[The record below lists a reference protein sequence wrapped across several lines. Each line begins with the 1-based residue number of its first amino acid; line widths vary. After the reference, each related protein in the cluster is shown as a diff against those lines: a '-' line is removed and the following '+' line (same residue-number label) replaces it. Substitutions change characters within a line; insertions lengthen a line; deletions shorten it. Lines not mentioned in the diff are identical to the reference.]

1 MTNQVS
7 AKEHIEAML
16 KDSLAMFT
24 NHPTKKNLTEKYNSD
39 KSLAESYHGREL
51 LELVQNADD
60 AYVGVE
66 TAQQFQNDVLIEY
79 RGNILRISNK
89 GSAFDK
95 DSVERLSQGNVSGKG
110 LQYIGNK
117 GIGFRSIL
125 NWAQEVKIFSGDYSF
140 GFSKDFAAEQLE
152 YLKNNFQNIRDEINA
167 KPQITFPILW
177 APYWVENKLESHYDT
192 TIEIV
197 IDPATQNDDWNVQK
211 QIEEFDFNVLLFLQ
225 NITKISIK
233 TDSDFYGLKR
243 EITKE
248 SGFNKVRLKK
258 VNYKNDGAVV
268 EERSFYNFKRDDE
281 KIAHKGDDS
290 LLKISVAIPCDF
302 SSFESCLYTFF
313 PIKNEKCPVPALL
326 HATFLLEQN
335 RSTIQNDQ
343 LNTLI
348 FEKLMDFYVQVVTEN
363 FTKKEYG
370 NTVAK
375 LLTPNGATWK
385 IWSVQ
390 QQYKTLCS
398 QKLSLLNVNGEFIT
412 LDRHPRIY
420 NSFPSFFEGAQ
431 FELLCKAINDTRVSN
446 FLEELIGK
454 DNKFS
459 STDIKDIIDS
469 SSEQWNSLQRIEC
482 FRWWLNSFKT
492 TYYIPKIIKDQDG
505 NWITSTDKQIFFPPS
520 EDLTSIPKWHNVL
533 ILNRDDS
540 TEIEKLY
547 RETERKAD
555 KRDVINYLN
564 SLKIFTFREYSADS
578 LIIPLKN
585 AIENDYERSVE
596 FIRWIRQNDKIDGL
610 TNSDEIFP
618 CADNTVHCAR
628 DIFLGNA
635 YEENT
640 FIPFLKAAGKA
651 ELCEPSI
658 LFFDGESEEK
668 NNLKSFLNQFRFAK
682 EPEIIESK
690 LRHYSISRE
699 CEKKYFEY
707 GKMQLCKATDAEGNA
722 EERVLSEMSITTV
735 ANIYD
740 ILEKITTTEI
750 LRWILGKKDNFLGIL
765 PHLLVPS
772 ESSKIYYKPSSKKI
786 NDRQLD
792 ISTKSFLWYVLSFTP
807 WISLGQSKKKFAPS
821 ECKFASRYLL
831 ETVCLSE
838 VITDEY
844 LKNIC
849 KEIDVD
855 ESVLKSLFTSLG
867 CNSNYLNLSPK
878 SFYDLLLKLPT
889 LENNLE
895 SVKLSHS
902 IYSNCIQA
910 LSKDK
915 SYVEKYRN
923 SQDGETFRQ
932 KGKLLC
938 KNDSSYKPVKD
949 IFFSSSSVLN
959 PLQKYLF
966 DVSLK
971 SGEISSITEIF
982 KVSPYNLD
990 WEKNIKASDEDIS
1003 DLDAD
1008 FQTEWQKYIPFV
1020 LSLLVDSLQNT
1031 MIPKFRNMQLNLV
1044 SKLRDELGNPIEL
1057 EDGEYH
1063 LLEGENKRY
1072 FIYVGN
1078 GKLSKYSLSV
1088 AIGDLLKKILNTE
1101 NTERI
1106 NLYSDL
1112 FRSDDDT
1119 RIGLIQQ
1126 YGYVDALEDCKLK
1139 FSVSNSEGNVILKFL
1154 QEKNC
1159 NVAGMSEILDRL
1171 FAGIK
1176 PSVYEQD
1183 KLFHFLKEN
1192 NLDVSDLKSV
1202 LDQQNIT
1209 VVDYNRK
1216 QLKQKFEESEVRN
1229 IFEWALW
1236 ISCENAD
1243 EDAKLQFRSDKEAL
1257 VDLVSKANIEN
1268 SVLFDAE
1275 LAIKG
1280 IFKEKFGCSIEK
1292 FDFSKKESTNC
1303 ENVDGIY
1310 QKNRSKILTTAAANP
1325 EPFFENPKIKSLLYF
1340 DVEIVQGR
1348 FNKWLEEETQRKQNA
1363 PAYISIPADISVNYG
1378 HTLEGSDPHFSS
1390 SGQKSSKRNPRKPSA
1405 PNSSNLQNQGDEA
1418 EKLVVTELRK
1428 NSIPDIRKLFNN
1440 QEFKVEWKSKA
1451 AERIEETDGDD
1462 KLGYDILLRGKDGKL
1477 LYIDVKSHEE
1487 NDCSFMMSANE
1498 INFAKDHISKEKDE
1512 YRIIYVSNF
1521 KLDDPNMNPSI
1532 NVLPKNFL
1540 DGAEFAMEYQNVR
1553 IYLKK
1558 Q

>member
-1 MTNQVS
+1 MTDQEF
-7 AKEHIEAML
+7 AKKHIEAML
-16 KDSLAMFT
+16 KDSLDMFT
-24 NHPTKKNLTEKYNSD
+24 KHPTKKNLTEKYNSD

-66 TAQQFQNDVLIEY
+66 AIQKLQNDVLIEY

-89 GSAFDK
+89 GAVFDK

-140 GFSKDFAAEQLE
+140 GFSKKFAAEQLE
-152 YLKNNFQNIRDEINA
+152 YLKNNYQNIRDEIKA

-177 APYWVENKLESHYDT
+177 APYWVENALEPHYDT
-192 TIEIV
+192 TVEIV
-197 IDPATQNDDWNVQK
+197 IDPTTQNDDWNVK
-211 QIEEFDFNVLLFLQ
+211 NQIEEFDFNVLLFLQ

-233 TDSDFYGLKR
+233 TDSDFYGFKR
-243 EITKE
+243 ETTIE
-248 SGFNKVRLKK
+248 NGFNKVRLKK
-258 VNYKNDGAVV
+258 IDYKNEGAVI

-281 KIAHKGDDS
+281 RIAHKGEES

-302 SSFESCLYTFF
+302 SQFESNLYTFF

-343 LNTLI
+343 LNTVI
-348 FEKLMDFYVQVVTEN
+348 FEKLMDFYVQVVTDN
-363 FTKKEYG
+363 FTKKEYE

-375 LLTPNGATWK
+375 LLTPNGAAWK
-385 IWSVQ
+385 IRDVQ
-390 QQYKTLCS
+390 QQYKNLCS
-398 QKLSLLNVNGEFIT
+398 KKLSLINVNGDFIT
-412 LDRHPRIY
+412 IEKHPRIY
-420 NSFPSFFEGAQ
+420 NSFPSFFMGPQ
-431 FELLCKAINDTRVSN
+431 FELLCKAINDTRVSK
-446 FLEELIGK
+446 FLEELIGG
-454 DNKFS
+454 DNKY
-459 STDIKDIIDS
+459 STSDIKDIIDS
-469 SSEQWNSLQRIEC
+469 SSEQWNSRQRIEC
-482 FRWWLNSFKT
+482 FRWWLNFFKT
-492 TYYIPKIIKDQDG
+492 TYYIPKIIKDQDE
-505 NWITSTDKQIFFPPS
+505 NWITSTNKQIFFPPS

-533 ILNRDDS
+533 ILKRDDS
-540 TEIEKLY
+540 IEIEKLY
-547 RETERKAD
+547 RETERKED

-618 CADNTVHCAR
+618 CADNTVHCAK

-635 YEENT
+635 YEENS

-658 LFFDGESEEK
+658 LFFDGESEGK
-668 NNLKSFLNQFRFAK
+668 NNLKSFLNQFKFAK
-682 EPEIIESK
+682 EPEITEST
-690 LRHYSISRE
+690 LSRYSISRE

-707 GKMQLCKATDAEGNA
+707 GKLQLSRAIDAEGNA
-722 EERVLSEMSITTV
+722 EERILNEESIITV
-735 ANIYD
+735 TKIYD
-740 ILEKITTTEI
+740 ILEKIPTNEI
-750 LRWILGKKDNFLGIL
+750 LKWIFGKKDDSGKIIQ
-765 PHLLVPS
+765 HLLVP
-772 ESSKIYYKPSSKKI
+772 EERVKIYYRPNSKKL
-786 NDRQLD
+786 NDRHLD
-792 ISTKSFLWYVLSFTP
+792 ITTKNFLWYVFSFTP
-807 WISLGQSKKKFAPS
+807 WISLGQNKKKYAPS
-821 ECKFASRYLL
+821 ECKFASRNPL
-831 ETVCLSE
+831 ETACLSE

-849 KEIDVD
+849 KEVDID
-855 ESVLKSLFTSLG
+855 ENSLRYLFTNLG

-878 SFYDLLLKLPT
+878 SFYNLLLKLPT
-889 LENNLE
+889 LENVLE

-932 KGKLLC
+932 KGMLLC
-938 KNDSSYKPVKD
+938 KKDSSYKPVKD

-1020 LSLLVDSLQNT
+1020 LSLLVDSLQNI

-1101 NTERI
+1101 NSERI
-1106 NLYSDL
+1106 NLYSEL

-1126 YGYVDALEDCKLK
+1126 HGYVDALEDCRLK
-1139 FSVSNSEGNVILKFL
+1139 FSVSNSEGNVILKFF

-1159 NVAGMSEILDRL
+1159 NVGSMGKILDRL

-1243 EDAKLQFRSDKEAL
+1243 ENAKLQFRSDKEAL

-1275 LAIKG
+1275 LAIKD

-1292 FDFSKKESTNC
+1292 FDFSKKESTKC

-1310 QKNRSKILTTAAANP
+1310 QKNRSKILTTASANP
-1325 EPFFENPKIKSLLYF
+1325 ELFFENPKVKSLLYF
-1340 DVEIVQGR
+1340 DVEIVQDR
-1348 FNKWLEEETQRKQNA
+1348 FNKWLEEETRRKQNA
-1363 PAYISIPADISVNYG
+1363 PAYISIPVDISVNYG
-1378 HTLEGSDPHFSS
+1378 NTLEGSDPHFSS
-1390 SGQKSSKRNPRKPSA
+1390 SGQKSPNRNPRKPSA
-1405 PNSSNLQNQGDEA
+1405 SNSSNLQNQGDEA

-1451 AERIEETDGDD
+1451 AERIEKTDGDD

-1498 INFAKDHISKEKDE
+1498 INFAKDHLSKEKDE

-1521 KLDDPNMNPSI
+1521 KLDDREMNPSI
-1532 NVLPKNFL
+1532 NVLPRDFL
-1540 DGAEFAMEYQNVR
+1540 EEKDFAMEYQNVR

-1558 Q
+1558 

>member
-1 MTNQVS
+1 MNSQKT

-24 NHPTKKNLTEKYNSD
+24 NHQTKKNLTEKYNSD

-66 TAQQFQNDVLIEY
+66 KKQNDVLIEY
-79 RGNILRISNK
+79 RGNVLRISNK
-89 GSAFDK
+89 GAVFNK

-125 NWAQEVKIFSGDYSF
+125 NWAQEVKVFSGDYSF
-140 GFSKDFAAEQLE
+140 GFSKKFAAEQLE
-152 YLKNNFQNIRDEINA
+152 YLKSNFQNIRDEIKA
-167 KPQITFPILW
+167 KSQITFPILW
-177 APYWVENKLESHYDT
+177 APYWVENKLEPHYDT
-192 TIEIV
+192 TVEIV
-197 IDPATQNDDWNVQK
+197 IDPTTQNDDWNVK
-211 QIEEFDFNVLLFLQ
+211 NQIEEFDFNVLLFLQ

-233 TDSDFYGLKR
+233 TDSDFYGFKR
-243 EITKE
+243 ETTIE
-248 SGFNKVRLKK
+248 NGFNKVRLKK
-258 VNYKNDGAVV
+258 VDYKNEGTVI

-281 KIAHKGDDS
+281 RIAHKGEES

-302 SSFESCLYTFF
+302 SQFESNLYTFF

-335 RSTIQNDQ
+335 RSTIQNDK
-343 LNTLI
+343 LNTAI

-375 LLTPNGATWK
+375 LLTPNGAVWK
-385 IWSVQ
+385 ILSIQ

-398 QKLSLLNVNGEFIT
+398 RKLSLLNVNGDFIT
-412 LDRHPRIY
+412 IEKHPRIY
-420 NSFPSFFEGAQ
+420 NSFPSFFMGPQ
-431 FELLCKAINDTRVSN
+431 FELLCKAINDTRVSK
-446 FLEELIGK
+446 FLEELIG
-454 DNKFS
+454 DNNKFS
-459 STDIKDIIDS
+459 PSDIMDVIDS
-469 SSEQWNSLQRIEC
+469 SSEQWNSRQRIEC

-505 NWITSTDKQIFFPPS
+505 NWITSTYKQIFFPPS
-520 EDLTSIPKWHNVL
+520 ENLTSIPKWHNVL

-540 TEIEKLY
+540 IEIEKIY
-547 RETERKAD
+547 REIEGKED

-564 SLKIFTFREYSADS
+564 SFKMFTFREYSADS

-585 AIENDYERSVE
+585 AIENDYERAVE
-596 FIRWIRQNDKIDGL
+596 FIRWIRQNNKIDGL
-610 TNSDEIFP
+610 TNFDAIFP
-618 CADNTVHCAR
+618 CADNTVHCAK
-628 DIFLGNA
+628 DIYLGNV
-635 YEENT
+635 YEDNS
-640 FIPFLKAAGKA
+640 FIPFLKAAGKS

-658 LFFDGESEEK
+658 LFFDGESSE
-668 NNLKSFLNQFRFAK
+668 NNSLKSFLRQFRFAK

-690 LRHYSISRE
+690 LSRHSISRE
-699 CEKKYFEY
+699 CERKYLEY
-707 GKMQLCKATDAEGNA
+707 GRNQLRKATDAEGNA
-722 EERVLSEMSITTV
+722 EERILQEESIITV
-735 ANIYD
+735 AKIFD
-740 ILEKITTTEI
+740 ILERIPTIEI
-750 LRWILGKKDNFLGIL
+750 LRWIFGKKDGSEKIVQY
-765 PHLLVPS
+765 LLFPD
-772 ESSKIYYKPSSKKI
+772 ESAEISYIRHPQKPKIFS
-786 NDRQLD
+786 LD
-792 ISTKSFLWYVLSFTP
+792 IVTKNFLWYVFSFTP
-807 WISLGQSKKKFAPS
+807 WISLGQSKKKYAPS
-821 ECKFASRYLL
+821 ECKFTSRYPL
-831 ETVCLSE
+831 ETACLSE

-855 ESVLKSLFTSLG
+855 ENLLGNLFTSLG

-878 SFYDLLLKLPT
+878 SFYNLLLKLPT
-889 LENNLE
+889 LENVLE

-923 SQDGETFRQ
+923 SQEGEIFKQT
-932 KGKLLC
+932 GKLLC
-938 KNDSSYKPVKD
+938 KKDSSYKPVKD
-949 IFFSSSSVLN
+949 IFFCSSSVLN

-1003 DLDAD
+1003 DLDSD
-1008 FQTEWQKYIPFV
+1008 FQLAWQKYIPFV
-1020 LSLLVDSLQNT
+1020 LCLLVDSLQDT

-1044 SKLRDELGNPIEL
+1044 SKLRDDQGAPIEL

-1063 LLEGENKRY
+1063 LLEGENKHY

-1101 NTERI
+1101 NNERI
-1106 NLYSDL
+1106 NLYSEL
-1112 FRSDDDT
+1112 FRSDDDS

-1126 YGYVDALEDCKLK
+1126 YGYVDALEDCRLK
-1139 FSVSNSEGNVILKFL
+1139 FSVSNSEGNVILKYL

-1159 NVAGMSEILDRL
+1159 NITNMGRLLDRL
-1171 FAGIK
+1171 YAGIK
-1176 PSVYEQD
+1176 PSVFEQD

-1192 NLDVSDLKSV
+1192 NLDISDLKSV

-1268 SVLFDAE
+1268 TVSFDAE
-1275 LAIKG
+1275 LAIKS
-1280 IFKEKFGCSIEK
+1280 IFEEKFGCPIYE

-1303 ENVDGIY
+1303 ENVDDIY
-1310 QKNRSKILTTAAANP
+1310 QRNRGKISITSTVNVDS
-1325 EPFFENPKIKSLLYF
+1325 FFENPKIKSLLYF
-1340 DVEIVQGR
+1340 DVELVQNK
-1348 FNKWLEEETQRKQNA
+1348 FNKWLEEETEKKKNT
-1363 PAYISIPADISVNYG
+1363 PAYISIPVDISVNYG
-1378 HTLEGSDPHFSS
+1378 NALEGSDPHFSG
-1390 SGQKSSKRNPRKPSA
+1390 SGGKPSSKNPRKPA
-1405 PNSSNLQNQGDEA
+1405 TPNNSNLQNQGDEA
-1418 EKLVVTELRK
+1418 EKLVVAELRK
-1428 NSIPDIRKLFNN
+1428 NNIPDIRKLFNN

-1451 AERIEETDGDD
+1451 AERIEGTDGDD

-1477 LYIDVKSHEE
+1477 LYIDVKSHED

-1498 INFAKDHISKEKDE
+1498 VNFAKEHLTTDKDE

-1521 KLDDPNMNPSI
+1521 KLESQEIHPSI

-1540 DGAEFAMEYQNVR
+1540 EEKDFAMEYQNVR

-1558 Q
+1558 T

>member
-1 MTNQVS
+1 MTDQEF
-7 AKEHIEAML
+7 AKKHIEAML

-66 TAQQFQNDVLIEY
+66 TAQQLQNDVLIEY

-89 GSAFDK
+89 GAAFDK

-177 APYWVENKLESHYDT
+177 APYWVENKLEPHYDT

-302 SSFESCLYTFF
+302 SSFESFLYTFF

-375 LLTPNGATWK
+375 LLTPSGAAWK

-398 QKLSLLNVNGEFIT
+398 QKLSLLNVNGDFIT

-540 TEIEKLY
+540 TELEKLY
-547 RETERKAD
+547 RETEGKED

-564 SLKIFTFREYSADS
+564 SLKIFTFREYSSDS
-578 LIIPLKN
+578 LIIPLKT
-585 AIENDYERSVE
+585 AIGNNYERAVE
-596 FIRWIRQNDKIDGL
+596 FIRWIRQNDKIESL

-618 CADNTVHCAR
+618 CADNTVHSAK
-628 DIFLGNA
+628 DIYLGNA
-635 YEENT
+635 YEDNS
-640 FIPFLKAAGKA
+640 FIPFLKAAGKS

-658 LFFDGESEEK
+658 LFFEGENKEL
-668 NNLKSFLNQFRFAK
+668 NNLKSFLKRFKFAE
-682 EPEIIESK
+682 EPEIIEGK
-690 LRHYSISRE
+690 LNRHSISRE
-699 CEKKYFEY
+699 CEEKYFENQ
-707 GKMQLCKATDAEGNA
+707 KIQLSKSIDAEGNA
-722 EERVLSEMSITTV
+722 EDRILNEASFITV
-735 ANIYD
+735 AKIYD
-740 ILEKITTTEI
+740 ILEKIPTNEI
-750 LRWILGKKDNFLGIL
+750 LKWIWGTKDNSGKIIQ
-765 PHLLVPS
+765 HLLTP
-772 ESSKIYYKPSSKKI
+772 ETAKIFYKPTSKKL
-786 NDRQLD
+786 NDRRLN
-792 ISTKSFLWYVLSFTP
+792 ITTKSFLWYVFSFTP
-807 WISLGQSKKKFAPS
+807 WISLGQSKKKYAPS
-821 ECKFASRYLL
+821 ECKFASRNAL

-838 VITDEY
+838 IITDEY
-844 LKNIC
+844 LKGTS
-849 KEIDVD
+849 KEIGI
-855 ESVLKSLFTSLG
+855 EENALKYLFTNLG

-878 SFYDLLLKLPT
+878 SFYNLLLKLPT
-889 LENNLE
+889 LENISE
-895 SVKLSHS
+895 SIKLSHS
-902 IYSNCIQA
+902 IYNNCIQA

-915 SYVEKYRN
+915 SYIDKYRN
-923 SQDGETFRQ
+923 SQEGENFKQT
-932 KGKLLC
+932 GMLLC

-959 PLQKYLF
+959 PLRKLLF
-966 DVSLK
+966 DVPLK
-971 SGEISSITEIF
+971 NGETSSITQIF
-982 KVSPYNLD
+982 KILPYNLD

-1003 DLDAD
+1003 DLDPD
-1008 FQTEWQKYIPFV
+1008 FQLEWQKYIPFV
-1020 LSLLVDSLQNT
+1020 LCLLVDSLQNI
-1031 MIPKFRNMQLNLV
+1031 MIPKFRNLQLNLV
-1044 SKLRDELGNPIEL
+1044 SKLRDEQGTPIEL

-1088 AIGDLLKKILNTE
+1088 AIGDLLRKILNTE
-1101 NTERI
+1101 NNERI
-1106 NLYSDL
+1106 SLYSEL
-1112 FRSDDDT
+1112 FRSDDDS

-1126 YGYVDALEDCKLK
+1126 YGYVDALEDCRLK
-1139 FSVSNSEGNVILKFL
+1139 FSISNSEGNVILKYL

-1159 NVAGMSEILDRL
+1159 NITNMGKILDRL
-1171 FAGIK
+1171 FAGVKLSI
-1176 PSVYEQD
+1176 YEQD

-1209 VVDYNRK
+1209 VIDYNKK

-1236 ISCENAD
+1236 IICESAD
-1243 EDAKLQFRSDKEAL
+1243 EDVKFLFRSNKETL
-1257 VDLVSKANIEN
+1257 VDFVSEANIEN
-1268 SVLFDAE
+1268 TVSFDAE
-1275 LAIKG
+1275 SAIKS
-1280 IFKEKFGCSIEK
+1280 IFKEKFGCSIDE

-1303 ENVDGIY
+1303 ECVDDIY
-1310 QKNRSKILTTAAANP
+1310 QSNRKKISISGNTNAEA
-1325 EPFFENPKIKSLLYF
+1325 FFDNPKIKSLLYF
-1340 DVEIVQGR
+1340 EVDSVQKKL
-1348 FNKWLEEETQRKQNA
+1348 NKWIEEESQKKQNA
-1363 PAYISIPADISVNYG
+1363 PTYISIPMNISINYG
-1378 HTLEGSDPHFSS
+1378 NTLEGSNPHFPS
-1390 SGQKSSKRNPRKPSA
+1390 SGSKPSNKNSRKPST
-1405 PNSSNLQNQGDEA
+1405 PNNSNLQNQGDEA
-1418 EKLVVTELRK
+1418 EKLVVAELRK
-1428 NSIPDIRKLFNN
+1428 NNIPDIRKLFNN

-1451 AERIEETDGDD
+1451 AERIEGTDGDD

-1487 NDCSFMMSANE
+1487 NDCSFMMSSNE
-1498 INFAKDHISKEKDE
+1498 INFAKEHLTTDRDE

-1521 KLDDPNMNPSI
+1521 KLDSQEINPSI

-1540 DGAEFAMEYQNVR
+1540 DGSDFAMEYQNVR

-1558 Q
+1558 

>member
-1 MTNQVS
+1 MTSQES
-7 AKEHIEAML
+7 AKEHIETML

-60 AYVGVE
+60 AYVGVD
-66 TAQQFQNDVLIEY
+66 TIRKLQNDVLIEY
-79 RGNILRISNK
+79 RDNILRISNK
-89 GSAFDK
+89 GAVFDK

-177 APYWVENKLESHYDT
+177 APYWVENKLEPHYDT

-375 LLTPNGATWK
+375 LLTPNGAAWK

-398 QKLSLLNVNGEFIT
+398 QKLSLLNVNGDFIT

-420 NSFPSFFEGAQ
+420 NSFPSFFVGTQ

-547 RETERKAD
+547 RETERKED

-635 YEENT
+635 YEENS

-658 LFFDGESEEK
+658 LFFDGESEDK

-682 EPEIIESK
+682 EPEIMESK
-690 LRHYSISRE
+690 LNRDSISRE

-707 GKMQLCKATDAEGNA
+707 GRFQLNKSTDAEGNA
-722 EERVLSEMSITTV
+722 EERVLNVVSVITI

-740 ILEKITTTEI
+740 ILEKIPTVEI
-750 LRWILGKKDNFLGIL
+750 LRWICGKKDNSGEIIR
-765 PHLLVPS
+765 HLLVP
-772 ESSKIYYKPSSKKI
+772 EERVKIYYKPSSKKL
-786 NDRQLD
+786 NDRTLD
-792 ISTKSFLWYVLSFTP
+792 ITAKSFLWYVFSFTP
-807 WISLGQSKKKFAPS
+807 WISLGQSKKKYAPS
-821 ECKFASRYLL
+821 ECKFASRNPL
-831 ETVCLSE
+831 EMVCLSE
-838 VITDEY
+838 VISDEY
-844 LKNIC
+844 LKTIC
-849 KEIDVD
+849 KEIDID
-855 ESVLKSLFTSLG
+855 ENTLKYLFTSLG

-878 SFYDLLLKLPT
+878 SFYNLLLKLPT
-889 LENNLE
+889 LENVSE
-895 SVKLSHS
+895 SIKLSHY

-923 SQDGETFRQ
+923 SQDGENFKQ
-932 KGKLLC
+932 AGKLLC
-938 KNDSSYKPVKD
+938 KNDSSYKPAKD
-949 IFFSSSSVLN
+949 IFFSNSSVLN
-959 PLQKYLF
+959 PLRKFLF
-966 DVSLK
+966 DVPLK
-971 SGEISSITEIF
+971 NGETNSITEIF
-982 KVSPYNLD
+982 KISPYNLD
-990 WEKNIKASDEDIS
+990 WEKNIKPSDEDIS
-1003 DLDAD
+1003 DLDFN
-1008 FQTEWQKYIPFV
+1008 FQSEWQNFVPFV
-1020 LSLLVDSLQNT
+1020 LSLLVDSQQNT
-1031 MIPKFRNMQLNLV
+1031 MIPKFRNLQLNLV
-1044 SKLRDELGNPIEL
+1044 SRLRNEQGIPVELDER
-1057 EDGEYH
+1057 EYH
-1063 LLEGENKRY
+1063 LLEGENKHFY
-1072 FIYVGN
+1072 IYVGN
-1078 GKLSKYSLSV
+1078 GKLNKYSLSV
-1088 AIGDLLKKILNTE
+1088 AIGELLQKVLNTE
-1101 NTERI
+1101 NSERI
-1106 NLYSDL
+1106 NLYSEL

-1119 RIGLIQQ
+1119 RNGLIQQ
-1126 YGYVDALEDCKLK
+1126 HGYIDTLEDCRLK
-1139 FSVSNSEGNVILKFL
+1139 FSASNSEGNVILKYL
-1154 QEKNC
+1154 QQKNC
-1159 NVAGMSEILDRL
+1159 NIANMGKILDRL

-1176 PSVYEQD
+1176 PNIFEQD

-1202 LDQQNIT
+1202 LYQQNIT
-1209 VVDYNRK
+1209 VVDYNK
-1216 QLKQKFEESEVRN
+1216 KKLKQKFEESEIRN
-1229 IFEWALW
+1229 RFEWALW
-1236 ISCENAD
+1236 ITCENAD
-1243 EDAKLQFRSDKEAL
+1243 ENAKLQFRNNKETLA
-1257 VDLVSKANIEN
+1257 DLVSKADVEN
-1268 SVLFDAE
+1268 SVSFDAE
-1275 LAIKG
+1275 LAIKH
-1280 IFKEKFGCSIEK
+1280 IFEEKFGYAIDE
-1292 FDFSKKESTNC
+1292 FDFSKKESTGC

-1310 QKNRSKILTTAAANP
+1310 QKNRSKISIIDTVNV
-1325 EPFFENPKIKSLLYF
+1325 ESFFENPKIKSLLYF
-1340 DVEIVQGR
+1340 DVELVQNR
-1348 FNKWLEEETQRKQNA
+1348 FNKWLEEEIEKKQNTST
-1363 PAYISIPADISVNYG
+1363 YISIPADISVNYEN
-1378 HTLEGSDPHFSS
+1378 TLEGSDPHFSG
-1390 SGQKSSKRNPRKPSA
+1390 SGNKPSNKSLHKLST
-1405 PNSSNLQNQGDEA
+1405 PNNGNLQNQGDEA

-1428 NSIPDIRKLFNN
+1428 NNIPDIRKLFDN

-1462 KLGYDILLRGKDGKL
+1462 KLGYDILLRGKNGKL

-1498 INFAKDHISKEKDE
+1498 INFAKEHLTNEKDE
-1512 YRIIYVSNF
+1512 YRIIYVGNF
-1521 KLDDPNMNPSI
+1521 KIDDPKMNPTI

-1540 DGAEFAMEYQNVR
+1540 DGSEFAMEYQNVR
-1553 IYLKK
+1553 IYLRKN
-1558 Q
+1558 

>member
-1 MTNQVS
+1 MTNQKS

-66 TAQQFQNDVLIEY
+66 TIQKLQNDVLIEY

-89 GSAFDK
+89 GAAFDK

-125 NWAQEVKIFSGDYSF
+125 NWTQEVKIFSGDYSF
-140 GFSKDFAAEQLE
+140 GFSKKFAAEQLE
-152 YLKNNFQNIRDEINA
+152 YLKSNYQNIRDEIKA

-177 APYWVENKLESHYDT
+177 APYWVENKLEPHYDT
-192 TIEIV
+192 TVEIV
-197 IDPATQNDDWNVQK
+197 IDPTTQNDDWNVNK

-233 TDSDFYGLKR
+233 TDSAFYGFKR
-243 EITKE
+243 EITIE
-248 SGFNKVRLKK
+248 NGFNKVRLKK
-258 VNYKNDGAVV
+258 IDYKNEGAVI

-281 KIAHKGDDS
+281 RIVHKGEES

-302 SSFESCLYTFF
+302 SQFESNLYTFF

-343 LNTLI
+343 LNTVI
-348 FEKLMDFYVQVVTEN
+348 FEKLMDFYVQIVTEN
-363 FTKKEYG
+363 FTKKEYE

-375 LLTPNGATWK
+375 LLTPNGAAWK
-385 IWSVQ
+385 IGSVQ

-398 QKLSLLNVNGEFIT
+398 KKLSLLNVNGDFIT
-412 LDRHPRIY
+412 IEKHPRIY
-420 NSFPSFFEGAQ
+420 NSFPSFFMGTQ
-431 FELLCKAINDTRVSN
+431 FELLCKAINDTRVSK
-446 FLEELIGK
+446 FLEELIGG
-454 DNKFS
+454 DNKY
-459 STDIKDIIDS
+459 STSDIKDIIDS
-469 SSEQWNSLQRIEC
+469 SSEQWNSRQRIEC
-482 FRWWLNSFKT
+482 FRWWLNYFKT

-505 NWITSTDKQIFFPPS
+505 NWITSTNKQIFFPPS

-533 ILNRDDS
+533 ILKRDDS
-540 TEIEKLY
+540 TELEKLY
-547 RETERKAD
+547 RETEGKED
-555 KRDVINYLN
+555 KREVINYLN

-578 LIIPLKN
+578 LIIPLKT
-585 AIENDYERSVE
+585 AIENDYERAVE

-618 CADNTVHCAR
+618 CADNTVHCAK
-628 DIFLGNA
+628 DIYLGKL
-635 YEENT
+635 YEDNS
-640 FIPFLKAAGKA
+640 FIPFLKAAGKS

-658 LFFDGESEEK
+658 LLFNGENTE
-668 NNLKSFLNQFRFAK
+668 NNRLKPFLKQFQFAK
-682 EPEIIESK
+682 GPEITDNK
-690 LRHYSISRE
+690 LSRYSISKE
-699 CEKKYFEY
+699 SEKKYFEY
-707 GKMQLCKATDAEGNA
+707 GKLQLSNAIDAEGNA
-722 EERVLSEMSITTV
+722 EERILSEESIITV
-735 ANIYD
+735 AKIYD
-740 ILEKITTTEI
+740 ILEKIPTNEI
-750 LRWILGKKDNFLGIL
+750 LRWIFGKKDDSGKIIQ
-765 PHLLVPS
+765 HLLVP
-772 ESSKIYYKPSSKKI
+772 EERVKIYYRPNCKKL

-792 ISTKSFLWYVLSFTP
+792 ITTKNFLWYVFSFTP
-807 WISLGQSKKKFAPS
+807 WISLGQNKKKYAPA
-821 ECKFASRYLL
+821 ECKFASRNPL
-831 ETVCLSE
+831 ETACLSE

-849 KEIDVD
+849 KEVDID
-855 ESVLKSLFTSLG
+855 ENSLRYLFTSLG

-878 SFYDLLLKLPT
+878 SFYNLLLKLPT
-889 LENNLE
+889 LENVLE

-902 IYSNCIQA
+902 IYSNCIQT

-923 SQDGETFRQ
+923 SQEGEIFKQT
-932 KGKLLC
+932 GMLLC
-938 KNDSSYKPVKD
+938 KKDSSYKPVKD

-959 PLQKYLF
+959 PLQKFLF

-971 SGEISSITEIF
+971 SGETSSITEIF

-1003 DLDAD
+1003 DLDSD
-1008 FQTEWQKYIPFV
+1008 FQSDWQKYIPFV
-1020 LSLLVDSLQNT
+1020 LCLLVDSLQNI
-1031 MIPKFRNMQLNLV
+1031 MIPKFRNLQLNLV
-1044 SKLRDELGNPIEL
+1044 SKLRDEQGTPIEL
-1057 EDGEYH
+1057 EEGEYH

-1101 NTERI
+1101 NNERI
-1106 NLYSDL
+1106 NLYSEL
-1112 FRSDDDT
+1112 FRSDDDS

-1126 YGYVDALEDCKLK
+1126 NGYVDALEDCRLK
-1139 FSVSNSEGNVILKFL
+1139 FSVSNSEGNVILKYL

-1159 NVAGMSEILDRL
+1159 NATNMGKIFDRL
-1171 FAGIK
+1171 YAGIK
-1176 PSVYEQD
+1176 PSIFEQD

-1192 NLDVSDLKSV
+1192 NLDISDLKSV

-1209 VVDYNRK
+1209 VVDYNKK
-1216 QLKQKFEESEVRN
+1216 QLKQKFEESDVRN

-1236 ISCENAD
+1236 ITCEKAD
-1243 EDAKLQFRSDKEAL
+1243 EEAKLQFRSNKEAL
-1257 VDLVSKANIEN
+1257 VDLISEVNIEN
-1268 SVLFDAE
+1268 SVSFDAE
-1275 LAIKG
+1275 LAIKS
-1280 IFKEKFGCSIEK
+1280 IFEDKFGCSIDE
-1292 FDFSKKESTNC
+1292 FDFRKKESSNC
-1303 ENVDGIY
+1303 ENVDDIY
-1310 QKNRSKILTTAAANP
+1310 QRNRSKISITSILNV
-1325 EPFFENPKIKSLLYF
+1325 ESFFDNPKIKSLLYF
-1340 DVEIVQGR
+1340 DVELVQNK
-1348 FNKWLEEETQRKQNA
+1348 FNKWLEEETEKKKNT
-1363 PAYISIPADISVNYG
+1363 PAYISIPVDISVNYG
-1378 HTLEGSDPHFSS
+1378 NALEGSEPHFSGSGGKPS
-1390 SGQKSSKRNPRKPSA
+1390 SRNPRKPTT
-1405 PNSSNLQNQGDEA
+1405 PNNSNLQNQGDEA
-1418 EKLVVTELRK
+1418 EKLVVAELRK
-1428 NSIPDIRKLFNN
+1428 NNIPDIRKLFNN

-1451 AERIEETDGDD
+1451 AERIEGTDGDD
-1462 KLGYDILLRGKDGKL
+1462 KLGYDILLRGKDGKI

-1498 INFAKDHISKEKDE
+1498 INFAKEHLTKDRDE

-1521 KLDDPNMNPSI
+1521 KLESQEINPSI
-1532 NVLPKNFL
+1532 NVLPKDFL
-1540 DGAEFAMEYQNVR
+1540 EEEDFAIEYQNVR

-1558 Q
+1558 